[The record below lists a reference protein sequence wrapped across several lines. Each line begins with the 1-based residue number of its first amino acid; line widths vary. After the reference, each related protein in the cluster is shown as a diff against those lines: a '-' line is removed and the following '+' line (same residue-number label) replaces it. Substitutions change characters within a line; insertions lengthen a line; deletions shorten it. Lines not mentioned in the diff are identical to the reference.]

1 MLLIEKVL
9 KFENCRFKG
18 TVDDPD
24 ILNWPAPLKLCGTS
38 LNVLEDFKPSL
49 IVMKIMC
56 NKALRPRHWRA
67 MSEIAGFNLM
77 PNAGKLNNA

>member
-1 MLLIEKVL
+1 M

-24 ILNWPAPLKLCGTS
+24 ILNWPAPLKLCGMS
-38 LNVLEDFKPSL
+38 LNVLEEFKPSL
-49 IVMKIMC
+49 IVMQIMC
-56 NKALRPRHWRA
+56 NKALRPRHWKA

-77 PNAGKLNNA
+77 PNAGELQNV